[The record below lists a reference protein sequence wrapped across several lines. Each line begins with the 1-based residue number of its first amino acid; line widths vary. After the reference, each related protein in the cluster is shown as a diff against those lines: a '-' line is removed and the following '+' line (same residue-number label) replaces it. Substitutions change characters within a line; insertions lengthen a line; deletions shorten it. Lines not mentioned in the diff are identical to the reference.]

1 MKTICGIDCTG
12 CGWKECCK
20 GCAETDGSPFGGEC
34 VAAQCYKTGG
44 ENCFIAYKN
53 RLIEEFNVLGIA
65 DMPPVTELTPLI
77 GAFVNLEY
85 ALLNGEKIKLLDDSK
100 IYLGCQVEKQS
111 SDRCFGLV
119 GDTHHLLVCEYG
131 CNGTE
136 PEIVLYKKR

>member
-100 IYLGCQVEKQS
+100 IYLGYQVEKQN

-119 GDTHHLLVCEYG
+119 GDNNHLLVCEYG
-131 CNGTE
+131 CNGAE